1 MTTPPTSPRRFL
13 PAAPLARAPALP
25 VCPRGRGVQRSALHG
40 LFSDIPPSDQ
50 HARASSPHT
59 RPSCLPS
66 FFPFP
71 SFARSPPVRRRLGG
85 RATDLSTRDPWAGRA
100 GRAGRARFSGYL
112 ARGHARPRTHTHTH
126 TRTHAHTHAPR
137 KRPRPPTHLKKVA
150 IIVLRKEGRP
160 QTALGGRKQAEPA
173 ETNKHSW
180 EGRHCL
186 EEDTARSGLFQLGM
200 CARFTCPGNNII

>member
-50 HARASSPHT
+50 HARAPSPHT

-71 SFARSPPVRRRLGG
+71 SFARSPPCGG
-85 RATDLSTRDPWAGRA
+85 VWAGARQTYQRA
-100 GRAGRARFSGYL
+100 IPGQGVQGVQGVRASLGIWRADTP
-112 ARGHARPRTHTHTH
+112 ARALTP

-180 EGRHCL
+180 ERETLPRGRHCSQ
-186 EEDTARSGLFQLGM
+186 RSFPTWYV
-200 CARFTCPGNNII
+200 R